1 MQEYT
6 NHSDTTFALRNISFR
21 VPGRTLLHPLSLT
34 FPAGKVTGLIG
45 HNGSGKSTLLK
56 MLGRHQPPSEG
67 EILLDAQPLESW
79 SSKAFARKV
88 AYLPQQLPPAE
99 GMTVRELVAIGR
111 YPWHGALG
119 RFGAADREKVEE
131 AISLVGL
138 KPLAHRLV
146 DSLSGGER
154 QRAWIAML
162 VAQDSRCL
170 LLDEPTS
177 ALDIAH
183 QVDVLALVHRLS
195 QERGLTV
202 IAVLHDINMAARY
215 CDYLVALRGGEMI
228 AQGTPAEIMRGE
240 TLEMIY
246 GIPMGILMS
255 GLPLI
260 SRRRLLTAMALS
272 PLLWQMNTAHAAAID
287 PNRIVALEWLPVELL
302 LALGI
307 VPYGVADTINYRLW
321 VSEPPLPDS
330 VIDVGLRT
338 EPNLELLTEM
348 KPSFMVWSAGY
359 GPSPEMLAR
368 IAPGRGFNFSDGKQ
382 PLAMARKSLT
392 EMADLLNLQRAAE
405 THLAQYEDFIRS
417 MKPRFVKRGARPLLL
432 TTLIDPRHMLVFGP
446 NSLFQEILDEYG
458 IPNAWQGETNFW
470 GSTAVSI
477 DRLAAYKDV
486 DVLCFDH
493 DNSKD
498 MDALMATPLWQA
510 MPFVRAGRFQRV
522 PAVWF
527 YGATLSA
534 MHFVRI
540 LDNAIGGKA

>member
-56 MLGRHQPPSEG
+56 MLGRHQPPTEG
-67 EILLDAQPLESW
+67 EILLDTQPLESW

-99 GMTVRELVAIGR
+99 GLTVRELVAIGR

-119 RFGAADREKVEE
+119 RFGAAD
-131 AISLVGL
+131 
-138 KPLAHRLV
+138 RLV

-246 GIPMGILMS
+246 GIPMGILPHPA
-255 GLPLI
+255 G
-260 SRRRLLTAMALS
+260 
-272 PLLWQMNTAHAAAID
+272 AA
-287 PNRIVALEWLPVELL
+287 PV
-302 LALGI
+302 
-307 VPYGVADTINYRLW
+307 
-321 VSEPPLPDS
+321 
-330 VIDVGLRT
+330 
-338 EPNLELLTEM
+338 
-348 KPSFMVWSAGY
+348 SFVY
-359 GPSPEMLAR
+359 
-368 IAPGRGFNFSDGKQ
+368 
-382 PLAMARKSLT
+382 
-392 EMADLLNLQRAAE
+392 
-405 THLAQYEDFIRS
+405 
-417 MKPRFVKRGARPLLL
+417 
-432 TTLIDPRHMLVFGP
+432 
-446 NSLFQEILDEYG
+446 
-458 IPNAWQGETNFW
+458 
-470 GSTAVSI
+470 
-477 DRLAAYKDV
+477 
-486 DVLCFDH
+486 
-493 DNSKD
+493 
-498 MDALMATPLWQA
+498 
-510 MPFVRAGRFQRV
+510 
-522 PAVWF
+522 
-527 YGATLSA
+527 
-534 MHFVRI
+534 
-540 LDNAIGGKA
+540 

>member
-138 KPLAHRLV
+138 KPLA
-146 DSLSGGER
+146 
-154 QRAWIAML
+154 
-162 VAQDSRCL
+162 
-170 LLDEPTS
+170 
-177 ALDIAH
+177 
-183 QVDVLALVHRLS
+183 
-195 QERGLTV
+195 
-202 IAVLHDINMAARY
+202 
-215 CDYLVALRGGEMI
+215 
-228 AQGTPAEIMRGE
+228 
-240 TLEMIY
+240 
-246 GIPMGILMS
+246 
-255 GLPLI
+255 
-260 SRRRLLTAMALS
+260 
-272 PLLWQMNTAHAAAID
+272 
-287 PNRIVALEWLPVELL
+287 
-302 LALGI
+302 LGI

-392 EMADLLNLQRAAE
+392 EMADLLNLQSAAE

-534 MHFVRI
+534 MHFVRV